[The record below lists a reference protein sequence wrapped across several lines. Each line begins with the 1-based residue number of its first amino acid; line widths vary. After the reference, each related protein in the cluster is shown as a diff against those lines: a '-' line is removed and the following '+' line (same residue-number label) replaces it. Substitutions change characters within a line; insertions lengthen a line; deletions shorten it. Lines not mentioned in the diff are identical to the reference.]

1 MRQNDF
7 RSAAPAWAAL
17 SPLVLWLAAIAAYA
31 YEDGMNLFQWMGR
44 FSQVLERPFSIG
56 WTPYTLK
63 YMLGSLLLYGC
74 GIALYYSSRENRRPG
89 EEYGSAKWGN
99 PKELNRKYMDHQHKD
114 ANIILTQRVRLGMDG
129 YITQRNMNVLVVGGS
144 GSGKTRFFC
153 KPNIYSANCSYLIT
167 DPKGELLRAAGALL
181 AAQGYEVRVFN
192 LIDPSQSDGYNPFSY
207 IHSEKD
213 VLTLIDNLIKNTT
226 PRNASSND
234 PFWEKAEI
242 ALDSALMLYL
252 VSEAPPEEQNFEMLI
267 YMMNFAEVREEDD
280 QYRSPLDML
289 FRALEEEQPNHV
301 AVKQYKAFK
310 QAAGKTAKSI
320 LVSAAV
326 RLATFNI
333 PQYARMT
340 MVDEMDFG
348 SLGEKKKA
356 IFCVIPVDD
365 SSMNYLVG
373 MLYTQCFQALY
384 RRADEKHNGRLPVPV
399 RVIQDE
405 WANVAQP
412 ESYPKILA
420 TCRSYNIGLNI
431 IVQNI
436 QQIKALYE
444 KEWESIIGN
453 CDTLLFLG
461 GGNEPTSLEFIVKLL
476 GKETIATRTR
486 GQTKGRSGSSSTN
499 FQQTGRDLMTIDEVR
514 KLDTHK
520 AILFIRGEDPVLD
533 KKYNIKRHPNIKL
546 TTDGKAKPYIHKP
559 QGAPDY
565 ALPDLPYAFKSL
577 DDYDF
582 IDMEEPKHESEQE
595 EPLETVGAEYGE
607 AALLDGGWCCCSLS
621 LLRHARDGGGRRSA
635 GHCKQSFRFY
645 LQHHQ
650 GAGRHYSRLGYC
662 AGGYVDPVPRCQPEN
677 AGLPLP
683 VWWLNDRLCKGNS
696 DRHRRNLMKRAGRY
710 CLAADLPAP
719 LWEVIFI
726 WITTGS

>member
-1 MRQNDF
+1 MV
-7 RSAAPAWAAL
+7 WAAL
-17 SPLVLWLAAIAAYA
+17 LIAQSLESSQGPAGGLPALIASLTAALQNPLEV
-31 YEDGMNLFQWMGR
+31 R
-44 FSQVLERPFSIG
+44 
-56 WTPYTLK
+56 WTDK
-63 YMLGSLLLYGC
+63 SLLSILSCTGVY
-74 GIALYYSSRENRRPG
+74 IMALALWGAEHGRRREG
-89 EEYGSAKWGN
+89 AEHGSAAWASPRQVN
-99 PKELNRKYMDHQHKD
+99 AMFAQKENKLLIRN
-114 ANIILTQRVRLGMDG
+114 VRLGLD
-129 YITQRNMNVLVVGGS
+129 THKHRRSLNVLVIGGS
-144 GSGKTRFFC
+144 GAAKTRGYV
-153 KPNIYSANCSYLIT
+153 KPNILEANTNYVIT
-167 DPKGELLRAAGALL
+167 DPKMEVLTDTG
-181 AAQGYEVRVFN
+181 GYLKKKGYDVRVLN
-192 LIDPSQSDGYNPFSY
+192 LVNLEQSDGYNPFCY
-207 IHSEKD
+207 LRDEKD
-213 VLTLIDNLIKNTT
+213 ALKLVNTLIQATT
-226 PRNASSND
+226 PKGSHESD
-234 PFWEKAEI
+234 PFWTKSET
-242 ALDSALMLYL
+242 ALLQAIILMLHQ
-252 VSEAPPEEQNFEMLI
+252 EAPEYEQNFSMVMRVLE
-267 YMMNFAEVREEDD
+267 YAEVREDD
-280 QYRSPLDML
+280 DEYISPLDLL
-289 FRALEEEQPNHV
+289 FKAMEHEHPESVALR
-301 AVKQYKAFK
+301 QYKVFK

-384 RRADEKHNGRLPVPV
+384 RRADEMHNGRLPVPV

-559 QGAPDY
+559 LGAPDY

-582 IDMEEPKHESEQE
+582 IDVEEPEHELSEKE
-595 EPLETVGAEYGE
+595 KDFKPDKTE
-607 AALLDGGWCCCSLS
+607 
-621 LLRHARDGGGRRSA
+621 
-635 GHCKQSFRFY
+635 
-645 LQHHQ
+645 
-650 GAGRHYSRLGYC
+650 
-662 AGGYVDPVPRCQPEN
+662 
-677 AGLPLP
+677 
-683 VWWLNDRLCKGNS
+683 
-696 DRHRRNLMKRAGRY
+696 
-710 CLAADLPAP
+710 
-719 LWEVIFI
+719 
-726 WITTGS
+726 